1 MKRKAIRFSHVAAE
15 ENDTTP
21 AFEIPA
27 YVGDD
32 ASNKAAHFNALV
44 LHR

>member
-1 MKRKAIRFSHVAAE
+1 MLRLKK
-15 ENDTTP
+15 TTRRQP
-21 AFEIPA
+21 FEIPA